1 MSRHGWP
8 ATVAELCSA
17 AHLHI
22 DTGRLVAQVALVHL
36 RRLWWLGPNATS
48 ENCCDCGSDGYCR
61 LISGHCCQSATELR
75 CRPPEAEVVSGHHQ
89 CVLRELVFARGH
101 VLWHVLPRDY
111 VVLHEDK
118 QAMIRVVRVCR
129 EPTLRYVL
137 AQDPQELNGIC
148 VRSVCRCDGDQQ
160 TSKTWGQQ
168 DFMIWR

>member
-1 MSRHGWP
+1 M
-8 ATVAELCSA
+8 
-17 AHLHI
+17 
-22 DTGRLVAQVALVHL
+22 
-36 RRLWWLGPNATS
+36 
-48 ENCCDCGSDGYCR
+48 
-61 LISGHCCQSATELR
+61 
-75 CRPPEAEVVSGHHQ
+75 PPEAEVVSGHHQ

-129 EPTLRYVL
+129 DPTLRYVL

-168 DFMIWR
+168 DFMIWRQVCWHSLAFHLEQSRHAVAVCVNYGSTHVAHFIRIASSAANARASDHHAAGLLCKGSCSGGED